1 MRRIREDLGLE
12 PVEYPT
18 TRVPSSPGLRAA
30 DLMAAFADPSITAIL
45 ATIGGDDQ
53 LTVLPHLDPHLV
65 QRNPKRFLGYSD
77 NTNLL
82 NWLWCHGIGSV
93 HGGSTQVHLAPG
105 PHADPVHL
113 ASLRG
118 ALFGGVTELRPL
130 SGSRDHGLSW
140 QSASSLTDPAPLPD
154 DDPMEPT
161 WTWHGPATPV
171 RGRTW
176 GGNLE
181 VLQWVLGVGRHILP
195 TSAYAGCVLLL
206 ETSEERP
213 SAREVTG
220 MMRVLGERGL
230 LGAAV
235 AVIVGR
241 PQAAESDDDPGP
253 TARRH
258 YRQDQRE
265 AMLTVLEQYV
275 PGIPAVVG
283 VEFGHTSPQYL
294 LPYGG
299 YVTLDPVGNR
309 IVAEFGPPRPPG
321 AAEESEP
328 CE

>member
-12 PVEYPT
+12 PVEFPT
-18 TRVPSSPGLRAA
+18 TRMPSSPDRRAA
-30 DLMAAFADPSITAIL
+30 DLMAALTDPSITAIL

-65 QRNPKRFLGYSD
+65 RRNPKRFLGYSD

-82 NWLWCHGIGSV
+82 NWLWFHGVGAV
-93 HGGSTQVHLAPG
+93 HGGSTQVHLGPG

-113 ASLRG
+113 ASLHV

-140 QSASSLTDPAPLPD
+140 DSAGSLTDPAPVPD
-154 DDPMEPT
+154 DDPTEPT
-161 WTWHGPATPV
+161 WTWHGPAKPV

-181 VLQWVLGVGRHILP
+181 VLQWVLGVGRHVLP
-195 TSAYAGCVLLL
+195 ASAYDGCVLLL

-213 SAREVTG
+213 SARAVTR

-230 LGAAV
+230 LGAAA

-241 PQAAESDDDPGP
+241 PQAADIDDDPGP
-253 TARRH
+253 AARRH
-258 YRQDQRE
+258 YRQAQRE
-265 AMLTVLEQYV
+265 AMLTELERYA

-299 YVTLDPVGNR
+299 HVTLDPAGNR
-309 IVAEFGPPRPPG
+309 IVAEFGPPKPLGAPEG
-321 AAEESEP
+321 AAP
-328 CE
+328 CA